1 MSRHALR
8 AIIGV
13 VLVAVSACSVS
24 EAAQPSIQTA
34 TTAVP
39 AAGSSTAAAAATEAT
54 DVIAAPEFTG
64 QTITGATV
72 RGTDLWQSGPVV
84 MIFFA
89 SWCGVCA
96 ENQAEWNDLAAQYAG
111 RATVVGVVPDERADE
126 LSQYLAAHPVSYQVI
141 SDPDKAIWRSFGV
154 TEPPLVALVGRGG
167 APLQGWP
174 GGDASADLIA
184 SLNDAVQR

>member
-24 EAAQPSIQTA
+24 EAAQPSNQTA
-34 TTAVP
+34 TTAVS
-39 AAGSSTAAAAATEAT
+39 AAEPSTDATDAS